1 MKDNYPVQQKDLI
14 EKIKNNVAGIR
25 EKATVVKMR
34 VDYNDTKEICLTSV
48 VFPPKTIT
56 KKITEKIIKPLRD
69 IEGDHF
75 YYPEDFVHITIKN
88 IRTIHNPPLFTEED
102 AKKVNE
108 LFNKLIPQLPS
119 FTFEFKELVLFPTG
133 VALIG
138 YSNSN
143 LKKLV
148 QALGDGLNKIA
159 VPDNKKYFS
168 DSVFFGNI
176 NVCRLAKP
184 PGPDFKNKVKELE
197 GTYIG
202 EVLASQVHLLACN
215 AFCNPDTRKFIG
227 AYQLAQA

>member
-1 MKDNYPVQQKDLI
+1 MKMQLSSNS
-14 EKIKNNVAGIR
+14 NNNSRNISSSHSSNCSNNNCDSNSR
-25 EKATVVKMR
+25 M
-34 VDYNDTKEICLTSV
+34 CL
-48 VFPPKTIT
+48 
-56 KKITEKIIKPLRD
+56 
-69 IEGDHF
+69 
-75 YYPEDFVHITIKN
+75 
-88 IRTIHNPPLFTEED
+88 
-102 AKKVNE
+102 
-108 LFNKLIPQLPS
+108 NKLMIKFS
-119 FTFEFKELVLFPTG
+119 TNNSYHK
-133 VALIG
+133 INN
-138 YSNSN
+138 SNSN